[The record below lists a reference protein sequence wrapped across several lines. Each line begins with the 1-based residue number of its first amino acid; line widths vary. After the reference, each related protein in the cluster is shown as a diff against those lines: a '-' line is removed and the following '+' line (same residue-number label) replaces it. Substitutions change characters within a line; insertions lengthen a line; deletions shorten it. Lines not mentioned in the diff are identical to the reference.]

1 MTITLK
7 TNVNG
12 ALKYKTV
19 RICEYACALVFVCGC
34 GCGCGCMF
42 VCVDVNVGMRMA
54 VCLDVGVGVGG
65 RVWVCVLYRFQAML
79 CILFTFFY
87 MWGKVL
93 LYCFSNNGK

>member
-19 RICEYACALVFVCGC
+19 RICEYACALVFVCV
-34 GCGCGCMF
+34 CGCGCMF

-79 CILFTFFY
+79 
-87 MWGKVL
+87 
-93 LYCFSNNGK
+93 